1 VNSTLQAQ
9 LRWFGDQFED
19 DRNTLVLR
27 GAALVDLSATAPV
40 RAELGWYATIENL
53 FDVDYDTGR
62 TPTRTIGTPRTLRV
76 GLRYGWK

>member
-1 VNSTLQAQ
+1 MQGQ

-40 RAELGWYATIENL
+40 HEALDWYATIENL

-62 TPTRTIGTPRTLRV
+62 TPTRTIGTPRTLRA
-76 GLRYGWK
+76 GLRYGWR